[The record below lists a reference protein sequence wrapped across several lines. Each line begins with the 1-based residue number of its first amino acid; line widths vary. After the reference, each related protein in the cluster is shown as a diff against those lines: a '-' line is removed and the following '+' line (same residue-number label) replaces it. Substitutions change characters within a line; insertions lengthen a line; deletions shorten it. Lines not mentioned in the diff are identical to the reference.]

1 MRKRYFIFAM
11 LFCGICAF
19 YVSAEDSEIPA
30 TALSEQEKI
39 EILQAKI
46 LVSAEDSEIPVTAL
60 SEQEKIEILQA
71 KILKNVQ
78 KQVDLLKENLVNI
91 ISREELSNEVVTLS
105 KKVEITEYRV
115 SLISE
120 PTSAIPDC
128 GVVAKLLNP
137 LEPPYLLQEK
147 RSLLFVERKRGAG
160 SFFPQLIEGTVRNG
174 FVELIVPFDKQYEK
188 CFDYKLLGAAKING
202 RNAYVI
208 SVLGREI
215 SKEEEIIKITRKTVG
230 DKFVDEKN
238 GVTMRERRLIKEGGI
253 IGEDIIDEEEKP
265 IVDIVNYPTKFGDD
279 GVPITEPVSRTYKDQ
294 NTEMAWE
301 INFGGYALIDA
312 ETMDIFQFNKGRID
326 VNLTGITDSEG
337 YFYVQTEYEKIKIK
351 DQFFTLPVTRKYHH
365 FVRGKTQVERGRLPI
380 TLGTFEYTDT
390 AHLLFRA
397 ECTYSDYRLFDV
409 NTQIT
414 YGTPEESPDQ
424 KPLETDESYKA
435 VE

>member
-1 MRKRYFIFAM
+1 M
-11 LFCGICAF
+11 LFCGIFAF
-19 YVSAEDSEIPA
+19 YVSAEDSEIPI
-30 TALSEQEKI
+30 TVLSEQEKI

-46 LVSAEDSEIPVTAL
+46 LVNAEDSEIPVTAL

-91 ISREELSNEVVTLS
+91 ISREELSSEVIALS
-105 KKVEITEYRV
+105 KKVEITEYHV

-128 GVVAKLLNP
+128 GVVVKLLNP
-137 LEPPYLLQEK
+137 QVPPYLLQEK
-147 RSLLFVERKRGAG
+147 RKLLSVERKSLTSRGG
-160 SFFPQLIEGTVRNG
+160 PGPTSYFPRLIEDTVRNG
-174 FVELIVPFDKQYEK
+174 FIELIVPFDKQYEK

-215 SKEEEIIKITRKTVG
+215 SKEEEIIKITRSTVG

-238 GVTMRERRLIKEGGI
+238 GVTMRERRLMKEGGI

-326 VNLTGITDSEG
+326 VSTAGIIGSDG
-337 YFYVQTEYEKIKIK
+337 FFYVQTEYEKIKIGDK
-351 DQFFTLPVTRKYHH
+351 FFTLPAVRKYHH
-365 FVRGKTQVERGRLPI
+365 FTIAINPDTNPFVTRGIGYNPD
-380 TLGTFEYTDT
+380 TLEYLDT
-390 AHLLFRA
+390 AYLTYRA

-409 NTQIT
+409 DTQIT

-424 KPLETDESYKA
+424 KPPETDESY
-435 VE
+435 